1 MDNKAPYVA
10 VVGKGIDVRLRVEDE
25 DDADIVRMAVEMA
38 VKRMAVKREQHET
51 PPTGAGEL

>member
-10 VVGKGIDVRLRVEDE
+10 VVGKGIDVRLRVEDK
-25 DDADIVRMAVEMA
+25 DDADIVRMAVE
-38 VKRMAVKREQHET
+38 MAVKREQHET